1 MRPGVFLPYHMSPS
15 RRMTIAVRTLNDP
28 LLLLPSIR
36 KMIQQRDPD
45 LPIFQIRTMA
55 ERVKT
60 SLWLRRSYS
69 GVFVFFA
76 AVALVMAMAGVY
88 GVISYAVS
96 QRRNEIGIRMA
107 LGALPGDVLRLVL
120 RHGLILA
127 GIGTALGWVGALGL
141 TRVTRSLLVGVADI
155 SPTDPVTL
163 IAVPLL
169 LVSVTLLACLL
180 PARKAARVD
189 PMEALRDL

>member
-1 MRPGVFLPYHMSPS
+1 
-15 RRMTIAVRTLNDP
+15 MT
-28 LLLLPSIR
+28 
-36 KMIQQRDPD
+36 
-45 LPIFQIRTMA
+45 

-76 AVALVMAMAGVY
+76 AVALIMAMAGVY

-96 QRRNEIGIRMA
+96 QRTNEIGIRMA

-127 GIGTALGWVGALGL
+127 GIGTVLGLVGAFAL
-141 TRVTRSLLVGVADI
+141 TRITRSLLVGVADVR
-155 SPTDPVTL
+155 PTDPLILVT
-163 IAVPLL
+163 VPLV
-169 LVSVTLLACLL
+169 LVGVTLLACLL
-180 PARKAARVD
+180 PARRAARVD
-189 PMEALRDL
+189 PMQALRDF